1 MNIQDFLMGKKG
13 NIMEKINNKSLNINK
28 YNIEKLKELFPSVV
42 TEGKIDFDALR
53 TILGDEVND
62 NKEKYQFTWKGKSN
76 AIKIAQSPSSTTL
89 RPDKDSSKY
98 WNTTGNLYIEGDN
111 LEVLKQLQKTYYGKI
126 KMIYID
132 PPYNTGKDRIY
143 KDNFKD
149 SIENYKKQTNQGM
162 ASNPETNGRYH
173 TDWLNMMY
181 PRLMLSRNL
190 LNDNG
195 VIFISIDDYEMLN
208 LKIICNEIFGENN
221 FIAQLVWQNKKGGGN
236 DSKYIAVEH
245 EYILVYAKNISFLHE
260 FYESYSEKY
269 IKRYKENDEQG
280 RYYWDTF
287 KRKSGKQYYPIICP
301 DGTVLEYDEDG
312 NPISWLRSKERFES
326 DIKEGEVRI
335 IKSNKDTWLVQ
346 FKQRIPKGK
355 KPRSI
360 FQTTHVIDNKGT
372 TSSGGDDVYR
382 LFKKDVFSNPKPI
395 DLLDFIIS
403 FGLQPDDI
411 ILDFFS
417 GSASLAESVM
427 KKNIDGGNRKYILVQ
442 LPENIDNVLLSAA
455 KEDEKRVA
463 KNAIEILDDIKKE
476 HLITKLA
483 EERIHRAGE
492 IIKQEWLKNNQGEG
506 LFADEK
512 KEFPFDIGF
521 KVFTLDSTNIRPWDN
536 ENEMDEDTLFDSV
549 DVFKEGRSKEDIL
562 YEIMLKYGIFD
573 MPANEIDVN
582 GKTMYRVGKRYM
594 IVCLEDDI
602 TNEDIQAIADLSPK
616 TVVFKESGFKNDND
630 KINAVYNLEK
640 AGVEDIKCI

>member
-1 MNIQDFLMGKKG
+1 MD
-13 NIMEKINNKSLNINK
+13 KISDKSLNIK
-28 YNIEKLKELFPSVV
+28 KQNIDKIKELFPNVV
-42 TEGKIDFDALR
+42 TEGKIDFEVLK
-53 TILGDEVND
+53 TLLGGEIDD
-62 NKEKYQFTWKGKSN
+62 NKEKYQFTWKGKSD

-89 RPDKDSSKY
+89 CPDKDSSKY

-143 KDNFKD
+143 KDNFKN

-260 FYESYSEKY
+260 FYESYSEEY

-335 IKSNKDTWLVQ
+335 IKSNKDTWSVQ

-403 FGLQPDDI
+403 FGLQSDDI

-442 LPENIDNVLLSAA
+442 LPENIDNVLLSVA
-455 KEDEKRVA
+455 KEDEKRIA
-463 KNAIEILDDIKKE
+463 KNAIEILDDIKK
-476 HLITKLA
+476 
-483 EERIHRAGE
+483 
-492 IIKQEWLKNNQGEG
+492 
-506 LFADEK
+506 
-512 KEFPFDIGF
+512 
-521 KVFTLDSTNIRPWDN
+521 NI
-536 ENEMDEDTLFDSV
+536 
-549 DVFKEGRSKEDIL
+549 
-562 YEIMLKYGIFD
+562 
-573 MPANEIDVN
+573 
-582 GKTMYRVGKRYM
+582 
-594 IVCLEDDI
+594 
-602 TNEDIQAIADLSPK
+602 
-616 TVVFKESGFKNDND
+616 
-630 KINAVYNLEK
+630 
-640 AGVEDIKCI
+640 

>member
-1 MNIQDFLMGKKG
+1 MD
-13 NIMEKINNKSLNINK
+13 KISDKSLNIK
-28 YNIEKLKELFPSVV
+28 KQNIDKIKELFPNVV
-42 TEGKIDFDALR
+42 TEGKIDFEVLK
-53 TILGDEVND
+53 TLLGGEIDD
-62 NKEKYQFTWKGKSN
+62 NKEKYQFTWKGKSD

-143 KDNFKD
+143 KDNFKN

-260 FYESYSEKY
+260 FYESYSEEY

-335 IKSNKDTWLVQ
+335 IKSNKDTWSVQ

-403 FGLQPDDI
+403 FGLQSDDI

-442 LPENIDNVLLSAA
+442 LPENIDNVLLSVA
-455 KEDEKRVA
+455 KEDEKRIA
-463 KNAIEILDDIKKE
+463 KNAIGILDDIKKE

-506 LFADEK
+506 LFADEQ

-521 KVFTLDSTNIRPWDN
+521 KVFKLDSTNVKPWDN
-536 ENEMDEDTLFDSV
+536 ENEMDEATLFDSV
-549 DVFKEGRSKEDIL
+549 DIFKEGRSKEDIL

-573 MPANEIDVN
+573 MPANEIEVN
-582 GKTMYRVGKRYM
+582 GKIMYRVGKRYM
-594 IVCLEDDI
+594 IVCLEGDI
-602 TNEDIQAIADLSPK
+602 TNEDIQAIANLSPK

>member
-1 MNIQDFLMGKKG
+1 MD
-13 NIMEKINNKSLNINK
+13 KISDKSLNIK
-28 YNIEKLKELFPSVV
+28 KQNIDKIKELFPNVV
-42 TEGKIDFDALR
+42 TEGKIDFEVLK
-53 TILGDEVND
+53 TLLGDEIDD
-62 NKEKYQFTWKGKSN
+62 NKEKYQFTWKGKSD